1 MHWSTRTRNIT
12 WYLLA
17 YVLSQSACHSAYFH
31 ICPIEVFT
39 PRSPL
44 QPILLRTFHIWDY
57 LVHRQ
62 TMLSLNVTSQVLPKS
77 ELVKMLCRLPG
88 VFCYFFLPAERKKI
102 WKKPKQ
108 CFISGGK
115 KYVSNIPSGQVSYF
129 QKPRV
134 SVAVSAWGQE
144 RSGLLQNYTDKTHW
158 DTQC

>member
-62 TMLSLNVTSQVLPKS
+62 TMLSLNVTSSQLLPKS

-115 KYVSNIPSGQVSYF
+115 KVCIKHSQWTSSLFPETKSICCS
-129 QKPRV
+129 KCMRPREIRLT
-134 SVAVSAWGQE
+134 AKLY
-144 RSGLLQNYTDKTHW
+144 R
-158 DTQC
+158 